1 MRHIENPDVLCNNPF
16 EGDCEIIYY
25 NLIKVE
31 NENNGYGL
39 VTFLVS
45 HEYYG
50 EFKVTEEI
58 DVDGVDCVATYY
70 KTDLEGMDYD
80 WSRYTEDEW
89 HKMHIC

>member
-1 MRHIENPDVLCNNPF
+1 MGPTDGLSLKIWKQQK
-16 EGDCEIIYY
+16 
-25 NLIKVE
+25 LID
-31 NENNGYGL
+31 
-39 VTFLVS
+39 FLEES
-45 HEYYG
+45 
-50 EFKVTEEI
+50 EEI

>member
-1 MRHIENPDVLCNNPF
+1 MNPL
-16 EGDCEIIYY
+16 ELDCEIIYD
-25 NLIKVE
+25 NLVKVE

-58 DVDGVDCVATYY
+58 EADSPEDVATYY
-70 KTDLEGMDYD
+70 KRELQGMDYD
-80 WSRYTEDEW
+80 WSRHTEDEW

>member
-1 MRHIENPDVLCNNPF
+1 MNPL
-16 EGDCEIIYY
+16 ELYCEIIYY

-31 NENNGYGL
+31 NEDNGYGL
-39 VTFLVS
+39 VTFIVS

-58 DVDGVDCVATYY
+58 EADSPEDVATYY
-70 KTDLEGMDYD
+70 KRELQGMDYD
-80 WSRYTEDEW
+80 WSRHTEDEW

>member
-1 MRHIENPDVLCNNPF
+1 MNPL
-16 EGDCEIIYY
+16 ELDCEIIYY
-25 NLIKVE
+25 NLVKVE

-58 DVDGVDCVATYY
+58 DVDGIICVATYY
-70 KTDLEGMDYD
+70 KTDLQGSSYD
-80 WSRYTEDEW
+80 WSRYSKEEW

>member
-1 MRHIENPDVLCNNPF
+1 MNPL
-16 EGDCEIIYY
+16 ELDCEIIYY

-58 DVDGVDCVATYY
+58 EADSPEDVATYY
-70 KTDLEGMDYD
+70 KRELQGMDYD
-80 WSRYTEDEW
+80 WSRHTEDEW